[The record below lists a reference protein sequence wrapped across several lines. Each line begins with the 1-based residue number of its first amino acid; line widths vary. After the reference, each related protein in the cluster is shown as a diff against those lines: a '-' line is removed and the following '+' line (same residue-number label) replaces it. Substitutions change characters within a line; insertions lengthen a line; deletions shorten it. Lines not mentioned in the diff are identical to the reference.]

1 MTIPELKAQF
11 YADRLAMIEAKAA
24 ERKTQ
29 TEAARE
35 LGVSL
40 QFLNRIVH
48 SEGIH
53 WPVIR
58 QGPRR

>member
-11 YADRLAMIEAKAA
+11 YAKRRAMIQIKAA
-24 ERKTQ
+24 EGKTQ

-40 QFLNRIVH
+40 QFLNKIVH